1 MATKIYKSAM
11 GRVVDMGALMLEN
24 ENTRA
29 IGNMKVNA
37 RGDKIDVANKVTESK
52 NKQVQRHYQQQQVT
66 NTTEQLPTTST
77 RAAKQQQAQKKSA
90 KEKVAKDTTAP
101 VSTSRAGTQRA
112 KEKVVN
118 KDVLEPKQVEPVQAE
133 VVVKEKIINKD
144 VLETK
149 QVEYKLEELVESLP
163 EIESMKELAE
173 LEATIP
179 ELVDDPV
186 IEPITEPAPV
196 EPTKAAVPRG
206 GLAAAMAK
214 SQSVKQELMKTQRQ
228 LAQGKPGVNK
238 I

>member
-1 MATKIYKSAM
+1 MATKVYKSAM

-29 IGNMKVNA
+29 VGNMKVNA
-37 RGDKIDVANKVTESK
+37 RGDKIDVANKVTETK
-52 NKQVQRHYQQQQVT
+52 NKQVQRHYQRQVT
-66 NTTEQLPTTST
+66 NTTEQVPTTST
-77 RAAKQQQAQKKSA
+77 KAAKQQHAQKKSA
-90 KEKVAKDTTAP
+90 KEKVAKDTNVP

-118 KDVLEPKQVEPVQAE
+118 KDVLKTE
-133 VVVKEKIINKD
+133 
-144 VLETK
+144 
-149 QVEYKLEELVESLP
+149 QVEYKLEDLVESLP
-163 EIESMKELAE
+163 EIESMEELAE

-179 ELVDDPV
+179 ELVNDPV
-186 IEPITEPAPV
+186 IEPIAEPAPV
-196 EPTKAAVPRG
+196 EPEKAAIPRG

>member
-1 MATKIYKSAM
+1 MATKVYKSAM

-29 IGNMKVNA
+29 VGNMKVNA
-37 RGDKIDVANKVTESK
+37 RGDKIDVANKVTETK
-52 NKQVQRHYQQQQVT
+52 NKQVQRHYQRQVT
-66 NTTEQLPTTST
+66 NTTEQVPTTST
-77 RAAKQQQAQKKSA
+77 RAAKQQHAQKKSA
-90 KEKVAKDTTAP
+90 KEKIAKDTNVP
-101 VSTSRAGTQRA
+101 VASSRGRTQRA

-118 KDVLEPKQVEPVQAE
+118 KDVLETE
-133 VVVKEKIINKD
+133 
-144 VLETK
+144 
-149 QVEYKLEELVESLP
+149 QVEYKLEDLVEALP
-163 EIESMKELAE
+163 EIESMEELAE

-179 ELVDDPV
+179 ELVNDPI
-186 IEPITEPAPV
+186 IEPIAEPAPV
-196 EPTKAAVPRG
+196 APEKAAIPRG

>member
-1 MATKIYKSAM
+1 MAAKIYKSAM

-90 KEKVAKDTTAP
+90 KEKVAKDTNAP

-118 KDVLEPKQVEPVQAE
+118 KDVLEPKQVE
-133 VVVKEKIINKD
+133 
-144 VLETK
+144 
-149 QVEYKLEELVESLP
+149 YKLKELVESLP
-163 EIESMKELAE
+163 EIESMEELAE

-179 ELVDDPV
+179 ELVNDPV

>member
-1 MATKIYKSAM
+1 MATKVYKSAM

-29 IGNMKVNA
+29 VGNMKVNA
-37 RGDKIDVANKVTESK
+37 RGDKIDVANKVIETK
-52 NKQVQRHYQQQQVT
+52 NKQVQRHYQRQVT
-66 NTTEQLPTTST
+66 NTTEQVPTTST
-77 RAAKQQQAQKKSA
+77 KAAKQQHAQKKSA
-90 KEKVAKDTTAP
+90 KEKVAKDTNVP
-101 VSTSRAGTQRA
+101 VASSRAGTQRA

-118 KDVLEPKQVEPVQAE
+118 KDVLETE
-133 VVVKEKIINKD
+133 
-144 VLETK
+144 
-149 QVEYKLEELVESLP
+149 QVEYKLEDLVEALP
-163 EIESMKELAE
+163 EIESMEELAE

-179 ELVDDPV
+179 ELVNDPI
-186 IEPITEPAPV
+186 IEPIAEPAPV
-196 EPTKAAVPRG
+196 EPEKAAIPRG

>member
-29 IGNMKVNA
+29 VGNMKVNA
-37 RGDKIDVANKVTESK
+37 RGDKIDVANKVTETK
-52 NKQVQRHYQQQQVT
+52 NKQVQRHYQRQVT
-66 NTTEQLPTTST
+66 NTTEQVPTTST
-77 RAAKQQQAQKKSA
+77 KAAKQQHAQKKSA
-90 KEKVAKDTTAP
+90 KEKVAKDTNVP
-101 VSTSRAGTQRA
+101 VASSRAGTQRA

-118 KDVLEPKQVEPVQAE
+118 KDVLETE
-133 VVVKEKIINKD
+133 
-144 VLETK
+144 
-149 QVEYKLEELVESLP
+149 QVEYKLEDLVEALP
-163 EIESMKELAE
+163 EIESMEELAE

-179 ELVDDPV
+179 ELVNDPI
-186 IEPITEPAPV
+186 IEPIAEPAPV
-196 EPTKAAVPRG
+196 EPEKAAIPRG

>member
-1 MATKIYKSAM
+1 MATKVYKSAM

-29 IGNMKVNA
+29 VGNMKVNA
-37 RGDKIDVANKVTESK
+37 RGDKIDVANKVTETK
-52 NKQVQRHYQQQQVT
+52 NKQVQRHYQRQVT
-66 NTTEQLPTTST
+66 NTTEQVPTTST
-77 RAAKQQQAQKKSA
+77 RAAKQQHAQKKSA
-90 KEKVAKDTTAP
+90 KEKIAKDTNVP
-101 VSTSRAGTQRA
+101 VASSRGRTQRA

-118 KDVLEPKQVEPVQAE
+118 KDVLEPKQVE
-133 VVVKEKIINKD
+133 
-144 VLETK
+144 
-149 QVEYKLEELVESLP
+149 YKLEELVESLP
-163 EIESMKELAE
+163 EIESMEELAE

-179 ELVDDPV
+179 ELVSDPI
-186 IEPITEPAPV
+186 IEPIAEPAPV
-196 EPTKAAVPRG
+196 APEKAAIPRG

>member
-1 MATKIYKSAM
+1 MATKVYKSSM

-29 IGNMKVNA
+29 VGNMKVNA
-37 RGDKIDVANKVTESK
+37 RGDKIDVANKVTETK
-52 NKQVQRHYQQQQVT
+52 NKQVQRHYQRQVT
-66 NTTEQLPTTST
+66 NTTEQVPTTST
-77 RAAKQQQAQKKSA
+77 KAAKQQHAQKKSA
-90 KEKVAKDTTAP
+90 KEKVAKDTNVP

-118 KDVLEPKQVEPVQAE
+118 KDVLKTE
-133 VVVKEKIINKD
+133 
-144 VLETK
+144 
-149 QVEYKLEELVESLP
+149 QVEYKLEDLVESLP
-163 EIESMKELAE
+163 EIESMEELAE

-179 ELVDDPV
+179 ELVNDPV
-186 IEPITEPAPV
+186 IEPIAEPAPV
-196 EPTKAAVPRG
+196 EPEKAAIPRG

>member
-1 MATKIYKSAM
+1 MATKVYKSAM

-29 IGNMKVNA
+29 VGNMKVNA
-37 RGDKIDVANKVTESK
+37 RGDKIDVANKVTETK
-52 NKQVQRHYQQQQVT
+52 NKQVQRHYQRQVT
-66 NTTEQLPTTST
+66 NTTEQVPTTST
-77 RAAKQQQAQKKSA
+77 KAAKQQHAQKKSA
-90 KEKVAKDTTAP
+90 KEKVAKDTNVP
-101 VSTSRAGTQRA
+101 VASSRAGTQRA

-118 KDVLEPKQVEPVQAE
+118 KDVLETE
-133 VVVKEKIINKD
+133 
-144 VLETK
+144 
-149 QVEYKLEELVESLP
+149 QVEYKLEDLVESLP
-163 EIESMKELAE
+163 EIESMEELAE

-179 ELVDDPV
+179 ELVNDPI
-186 IEPITEPAPV
+186 IEPIAEPAPV
-196 EPTKAAVPRG
+196 EPEKAAIPRG

>member
-29 IGNMKVNA
+29 VGNMKVNA
-37 RGDKIDVANKVTESK
+37 RGDKIDVDNKVTETK
-52 NKQVQRHYQQQQVT
+52 NKQVQRHYQRQVT
-66 NTTEQLPTTST
+66 NTTEQVPTTST
-77 RAAKQQQAQKKSA
+77 KAAKQQHAQKKSA
-90 KEKVAKDTTAP
+90 KEKVAKDTNVP
-101 VSTSRAGTQRA
+101 VASSRAGTQRA

-118 KDVLEPKQVEPVQAE
+118 KDVLETE
-133 VVVKEKIINKD
+133 
-144 VLETK
+144 
-149 QVEYKLEELVESLP
+149 QVEYKLEDLVEALP
-163 EIESMKELAE
+163 EIESMEELAE

-179 ELVDDPV
+179 ELVNDPI
-186 IEPITEPAPV
+186 IEPIAEPAPV
-196 EPTKAAVPRG
+196 EPEKAAIPRG

>member
-1 MATKIYKSAM
+1 M

-29 IGNMKVNA
+29 VGNMKVNA
-37 RGDKIDVANKVTESK
+37 RGDKIDVDNKVTETK
-52 NKQVQRHYQQQQVT
+52 NKQVQRHYQRQVT
-66 NTTEQLPTTST
+66 NTTEQVPTTST
-77 RAAKQQQAQKKSA
+77 KAAKQQHAQKKSA
-90 KEKVAKDTTAP
+90 KEKVAKDTNVP
-101 VSTSRAGTQRA
+101 VASSRAGTQRA

-118 KDVLEPKQVEPVQAE
+118 KDVLETE
-133 VVVKEKIINKD
+133 
-144 VLETK
+144 
-149 QVEYKLEELVESLP
+149 QVEYKLEDLVEALP
-163 EIESMKELAE
+163 EIESMEELAE

-179 ELVDDPV
+179 ELVNNPI
-186 IEPITEPAPV
+186 IEPIAEPAPV
-196 EPTKAAVPRG
+196 EPEKAAIPRG

>member
-1 MATKIYKSAM
+1 MATKVYKSAM

-29 IGNMKVNA
+29 VGNMKVNA
-37 RGDKIDVANKVTESK
+37 RGDKIDVANKVTETK
-52 NKQVQRHYQQQQVT
+52 NKQVQRHYQRQVT
-66 NTTEQLPTTST
+66 NTTEQVPTTST
-77 RAAKQQQAQKKSA
+77 KAAKQQHAQKKSA
-90 KEKVAKDTTAP
+90 KEKVAKDTNAP

-118 KDVLEPKQVEPVQAE
+118 KDVLE
-133 VVVKEKIINKD
+133 N
-144 VLETK
+144 K
-149 QVEYKLEELVESLP
+149 QVEYKLEDLVEALP
-163 EIESMKELAE
+163 EIESMEELAE

-179 ELVDDPV
+179 ELVNDPI
-186 IEPITEPAPV
+186 IEPIAEPAPV
-196 EPTKAAVPRG
+196 EPEKAAIPRG

>member
-1 MATKIYKSAM
+1 MATKVYKSAM

-29 IGNMKVNA
+29 VGNMKVNA
-37 RGDKIDVANKVTESK
+37 RGDKIDVANKVTETK
-52 NKQVQRHYQQQQVT
+52 NKQVQRHYQRQVT
-66 NTTEQLPTTST
+66 NTTEQVPTTST
-77 RAAKQQQAQKKSA
+77 KAAKQQHAQKKSA
-90 KEKVAKDTTAP
+90 KEKIAKDTNVP
-101 VSTSRAGTQRA
+101 VASSRGRTQRA
-112 KEKVVN
+112 KEKVV
-118 KDVLEPKQVEPVQAE
+118 KEDVLEP
-133 VVVKEKIINKD
+133 
-144 VLETK
+144 K

-163 EIESMKELAE
+163 EIESMEELAE

-179 ELVDDPV
+179 ELVNDPI
-186 IEPITEPAPV
+186 IEPIAEPAPV
-196 EPTKAAVPRG
+196 EPEKAAIPRG

>member
-29 IGNMKVNA
+29 VGNMKVNA
-37 RGDKIDVANKVTESK
+37 RGDKIDVANKVTETK
-52 NKQVQRHYQQQQVT
+52 NKQVQRHYQRQVT
-66 NTTEQLPTTST
+66 NTTEQVPTTST
-77 RAAKQQQAQKKSA
+77 KAAKQQHAQKKSA
-90 KEKVAKDTTAP
+90 KEKVAKDTNVP
-101 VSTSRAGTQRA
+101 VASSRAGTQRA
-112 KEKVVN
+112 KEKVV
-118 KDVLEPKQVEPVQAE
+118 
-133 VVVKEKIINKD
+133 KED
-144 VLETK
+144 VLETE
-149 QVEYKLEELVESLP
+149 QVEYKLEDLVEALP
-163 EIESMKELAE
+163 EIESMEELAE

-179 ELVDDPV
+179 ELVNDPI
-186 IEPITEPAPV
+186 IEPIAEPAPV
-196 EPTKAAVPRG
+196 EPEKAAIPRG

>member
-1 MATKIYKSAM
+1 MATKVYKSAM

-29 IGNMKVNA
+29 VGNMKVNA
-37 RGDKIDVANKVTESK
+37 RGDKIDVANKVTETK
-52 NKQVQRHYQQQQVT
+52 NKQVQRHYQRQVT
-66 NTTEQLPTTST
+66 NTTEQVPTTST
-77 RAAKQQQAQKKSA
+77 KAAKQQHAQKKSA
-90 KEKVAKDTTAP
+90 KEKVAKDTNVP
-101 VSTSRAGTQRA
+101 VASSRGRTQRA

-118 KDVLEPKQVEPVQAE
+118 KDVLETE
-133 VVVKEKIINKD
+133 
-144 VLETK
+144 
-149 QVEYKLEELVESLP
+149 QVEYKLEDLVEALP
-163 EIESMKELAE
+163 EIESMEELAE

-179 ELVDDPV
+179 ELVNDPI
-186 IEPITEPAPV
+186 IEPIAEPAPV
-196 EPTKAAVPRG
+196 EPEKAAIPRG